1 MRRGSGRS
9 VRGALV
15 VALVATGML
24 ALPGAANAT
33 LQLLKPNPAIPATF
47 VGKGGYSADGLGQF
61 QAGGAV
67 QAEVPA
73 GSTVQRAYL
82 YGTYFSSPTPTEDQ
96 RTIDFDGT
104 SVILE
109 FLTNSEPGNSGLAT
123 ARAEVT
129 SQVAAKVG
137 GGGGITDFVINNDP
151 RELDGVALVVIYA
164 NPGSS
169 DGTIAILDGG
179 SNQAGDTTTFDLA
192 GPLDMTVPNFSSQM
206 SLGSGF
212 SFQGGGTPQHGCGGG
227 QFSTV
232 SVNTQLLTN
241 CAGHFDD
248 GEAGN
253 GALITVGGVGD
264 STNNPTP
271 PDAPAE
277 DDELYNLVP
286 FLKQGDTSIVI
297 DTANPSTDD
306 NLFLA
311 VIQFSARVA
320 GTVEICDNGA
330 DEDGDGLIDLAD
342 DDCQRPGQYKEEAC
356 GFTITGK
363 TEVGTDANEKL
374 AGTEQS
380 DHLKGKNGNDRI
392 DGLGDADCLFG
403 NRDKDKITGDDG
415 DDVIRGGRNDDNI
428 KGNAGDDNI
437 RGQDGSDDIKGGSG
451 DDVIKAQ
458 GKQRPP
464 GGVDEVD
471 CGSGKDKTTVDRWDI
486 VDNDCE
492 TVKVVN

>member
-9 VRGALV
+9 TRCAFLV
-15 VALVATGML
+15 VLASTGLL
-24 ALPGAANAT
+24 ALPAAASAT
-33 LQLLKPNPAIPATF
+33 LQLLKPNPSIPATF

-61 QAGGAV
+61 SAGGTV

-73 GSTVQRAYL
+73 GSTVRQAYL
-82 YGTYFSSPTPTEDQ
+82 YATYYSSPNPSVTQ

-104 SVILE
+104 SVVLE
-109 FLTNSEPGNSGLAT
+109 FLTNSEPGNSGLST

-137 GGGGITDFVINNDP
+137 GGGGITDFAINNDP
-151 RELDGVALVVIYA
+151 PGLDGVGLVVIYS

-179 SNQAGDTTTFDLA
+179 SRQAGDTTTFDLA
-192 GPLDMTVPNFSSQM
+192 GPLDMTVPNFSAQM

-212 SFQGGGTPQHGCGGG
+212 SFQGGGTPQHACGGG

-232 SVNTQLLTN
+232 NVNTQLLTN

-248 GEAGN
+248 GAAGD

-277 DDELYNLVP
+277 DDELYDLVP
-286 FLKQGDTSIVI
+286 FLKQGDTQIVI
-297 DTANPSTDD
+297 DTANPSNDD

-320 GTVEICDNGA
+320 GTVEICDNGV
-330 DEDGDGLIDLAD
+330 DEDGDGLIDFAD
-342 DDCQRPGQYKEEAC
+342 DDCQLAAPKNNAC
-356 GFTITGK
+356 PFTFNGK
-363 TEVGTDANEKL
+363 TQLGTDAGETIS
-374 AGTEQS
+374 GTGRS
-380 DHLKGKNGNDRI
+380 DLLKGRGGDDQVEGLDDR
-392 DGLGDADCLFG
+392 DCLFG
-403 NRDKDKITGDDG
+403 NSGKDNVTGGEG
-415 DDVIRGGRNDDNI
+415 DDVIRAGRDRDTVEGNEGNDEIRLQDGADSVKGGP
-428 KGNAGDDNI
+428 GDDEI
-437 RGQDGSDDIKGGSG
+437 KAQGQRRKEGGVDKVNCGSG
-451 DDVIKAQ
+451 DDEAI
-458 GKQRPP
+458 
-464 GGVDEVD
+464 
-471 CGSGKDKTTVDRWDI
+471 VDRWDK
-486 VDNDCE
+486 VSKNCE
-492 TVKVVN
+492 KVKVVN